1 MENSKI
7 NHPPHYTAAG
17 VECIEAIE
25 AALGK
30 EAFIDFCRGQA
41 IKYLWRA
48 RLKDTLQENLQ
59 KAQWYIHKALLE
71 IKQ

>member
-1 MENSKI
+1 MDTSKI
-7 NHPPHYTAAG
+7 NHPPHYTAAPI
-17 VECIEAIE
+17 ECIEAIE

-48 RLKDTLQENLQ
+48 RLKDTLQENLL

>member
-1 MENSKI
+1 MDNSKI
-7 NHPPHYTAAG
+7 NHPPHYTAAPI
-17 VECIEAIE
+17 ECIEAIE

-48 RLKDTLQENLQ
+48 RLKDTLQENLL

>member
-1 MENSKI
+1 MDSSKI
-7 NHPPHYTAAG
+7 NHPPHYTAAPI
-17 VECIEAIE
+17 ECIEAIE

-48 RLKDTLQENLQ
+48 RLKDTLQENLL

>member
-1 MENSKI
+1 MDTSKI
-7 NHPPHYTAAG
+7 NHPPHYTAAPI
-17 VECIEAIE
+17 ECIEAIE